1 MSTVLALCGCLLF
14 IAVIIFIASE
24 LGQPERPQFFD
35 PLTDDNSGAPEG
47 DLSEYVRR
55 RNGEAM

>member
-1 MSTVLALCGCLLF
+1 MTTALFICGCLAF
-14 IAVIIFIASE
+14 IAFIMFLAANV
-24 LGQPERPQFFD
+24 GIDDRPQFFD
-35 PLTDDNSGAPEG
+35 PLAEDDSGALEG

>member
-1 MSTVLALCGCLLF
+1 MSTILFICGCLSF
-14 IAVIIFIASE
+14 IAFIMFLAAE
-24 LGQPERPQFFD
+24 VGMDERPQFFD